1 MTPESTSYTN
11 KRGYLNKNFQLFH
24 LKDKLNQDF
33 ELHYH
38 DFNKIIIFLSG
49 KVSYLI
55 EGKSYK
61 LKPWDI
67 LLVNNYEVHKPL
79 IDSNETYERIVLWI
93 NSDFLTMHNS
103 NKFDLLKCFKMASD
117 YKINLL
123 RTDSSWI
130 NVFEKLISQIENNLK
145 SEESGSDIL
154 SNSLFIQFMVYIN
167 RLFITYDI
175 SYESLD
181 IEFDKNIETILDY
194 INSNLCED
202 LAIDTLSCKFF
213 MSKYYLMHKFKK
225 QTGYTLHS
233 YINQKRLILASD
245 LIKKGIPTSSA
256 CIKCGFN
263 DYSTFVRAF
272 KKMYHISPKAYMQN
286 YTI

>member
-1 MTPESTSYTN
+1 MDNKSASYTN

-24 LKDKLNQDF
+24 LKDKLNQEF

-67 LLVNNYEVHKPL
+67 LLINSYEVHKPL
-79 IDSNETYERIVLWI
+79 IDSNETYERIVLWV
-93 NSDFLTMHNS
+93 NSDFLTSHNS
-103 NKFDLLKCFKMASD
+103 NEFDLLKCFKIASD

-123 RTDSSWI
+123 RTDSYWV

-154 SNSLFIQFMVYIN
+154 SSSLFVQFMVYIN
-167 RLFITYDI
+167 RLLITYDI

-181 IEFDKNIETILDY
+181 IEFDKNIEKILDY
-194 INSNLCED
+194 INSTLCED
-202 LAIDTLSCKFF
+202 LTIDTLSCKFF

-233 YINQKRLILASD
+233 YINQKRLILASE
-245 LIKKGIPTSSA
+245 LIKKGIPTSSV
-256 CIKCGFN
+256 CVKCGFN

-272 KKMYHISPKAYMQN
+272 KKMYHISPKSYMKN